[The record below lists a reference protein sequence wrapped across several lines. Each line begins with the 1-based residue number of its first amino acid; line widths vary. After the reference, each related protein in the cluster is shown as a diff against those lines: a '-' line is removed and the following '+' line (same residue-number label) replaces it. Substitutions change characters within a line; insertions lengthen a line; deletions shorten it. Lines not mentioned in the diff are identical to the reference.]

1 MSTPAIL
8 IVKYHDEARVTTVHW
23 NGDPRSIGPTLL
35 THYADNARAQA
46 LSRKYDELQKKIAA
60 LYEEWEA
67 AQS

>member
-1 MSTPAIL
+1 MANLETRITDLEGQMTELEIEMS
-8 IVKYHDEARVTTVHW
+8 
-23 NGDPRSIGPTLL
+23 DPDT
-35 THYADNARAQA
+35 YADNARAQA

>member
-1 MSTPAIL
+1 MTELEIEMS
-8 IVKYHDEARVTTVHW
+8 
-23 NGDPRSIGPTLL
+23 DPDT
-35 THYADNARAQA
+35 YADNARAQA